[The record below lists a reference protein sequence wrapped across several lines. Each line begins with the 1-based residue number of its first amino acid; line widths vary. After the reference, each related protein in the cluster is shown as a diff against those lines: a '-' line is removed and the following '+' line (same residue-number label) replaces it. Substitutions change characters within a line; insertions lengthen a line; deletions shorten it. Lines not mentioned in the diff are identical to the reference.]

1 MTQTVLIGHLNYRL
15 QDDGTAV
22 VAENR
27 ALTLPEVHIPTTV
40 AHDSKTYRVVSVG
53 QNAFHMNRHI
63 TSVTFAP
70 NSHVASFDKRA
81 FQHTKIAKLEIPAS
95 LTSLHDATF
104 RHTRSLHQV
113 IVKGGDS
120 FENQQPDERKFKQEM
135 LLFTKGG
142 AKLLFVPR
150 NCTRPLAIG
159 PRIAFVGAYAFEGCA
174 FVETITFPPRNCAVT
189 AFGAGAFTVRASVTR
204 FGEGFLQGCAKLNKV
219 TFDPTEVHYPLPPYA
234 FAQTGLVEVVLPANV
249 IALPTRAFAQTHS
262 LKSLQFAP
270 GSRLTTIE
278 RDVFWSSSIEALSIP
293 DSVAVIEPSNFF
305 GCERLATINV
315 ASGNKL
321 YEWERDVLWGHERT
335 QILFAKRTLE
345 AFHIPAT
352 VEVIGTH
359 AFGLCRKLRSVTF
372 EDNSQLKSIG
382 AYAFFGTALAVVSI
396 PDAVERI
403 ADGGALRAGLAPG

>member
-1 MTQTVLIGHLNYRL
+1 MAQTVLIGHLNYRL

-27 ALTLPEVHIPTTV
+27 ALTLPEVHIPATV

-150 NCTRPLAIG
+150 NRTRPLAIG

-270 GSRLTTIE
+270 GSRLTTI
-278 RDVFWSSSIEALSIP
+278 
-293 DSVAVIEPSNFF
+293 
-305 GCERLATINV
+305 NV